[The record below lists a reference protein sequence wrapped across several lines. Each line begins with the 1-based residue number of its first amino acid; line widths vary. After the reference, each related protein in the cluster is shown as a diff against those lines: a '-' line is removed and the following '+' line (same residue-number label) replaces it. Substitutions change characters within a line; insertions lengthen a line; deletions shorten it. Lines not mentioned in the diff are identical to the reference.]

1 MVKVRMTRTTL
12 CLTLALFGCAAAPP
26 LDTPGNEATDEAALP
41 PSALQPLGIVEA
53 VSGTAP
59 NAERAVRQV
68 SSQVAAC
75 LKPALEREPWLR
87 GELVFQLHGAEQAK
101 ATSVSGELAS
111 LAAAS
116 CVHAALNPINTSLN
130 GQTIE
135 YTLRFAG
142 GYQPA
147 EIEPRRKLRQRAG
160 AVAWSAQNGRIPAVW
175 EGILGAANEQ
185 LRRCAFGAEP
195 QLQEPAWG
203 VLRVGATTSFGWG
216 TPTPNE
222 AHACMQRVL
231 MRLQLAQPRDGA
243 EHALSVLLLPEPEE
257 VDETELAA
265 VQASPPSHGGITSL
279 LNSGQGSSLRGI
291 GVGGHVANRLRPEVP
306 MLRMGKLTVN
316 GKLEPEI
323 VRRIVRREF
332 GRIRLCYELALK
344 QNPTLGGTVTVN
356 FVIRP
361 NGEVGKVTSSSEL
374 KHAET
379 VACIERTFRGLSFP
393 QLEGGPV
400 TVAAPIELT
409 PGAAPSASAPQKVGG
424 KLASEL
430 SMGELRAALFQKA
443 VPFVIVPA
451 SDGRE
456 PPALF
461 VRDQD
466 DRMFGVYF
474 AQQGELG
481 EHGDALCSAG
491 SERRL
496 VVSGTGCDAML
507 QAMLD

>member
-1 MVKVRMTRTTL
+1 M
-12 CLTLALFGCAAAPP
+12 LALCGCAADPV
-26 LDTPGNEATDEAALP
+26 LDRPGNEATDEAALP

-116 CVHAALNPINTSLN
+116 CVQAALNPINTSLN

-147 EIEPRRKLRQRAG
+147 EIEPRRKLRQSAG

-203 VLRVGATTSFGWG
+203 VLRVGATTSFGWA

-231 MRLQLAQPRDGA
+231 MRLQLAQPREGA
-243 EHALSVLLLPEPEE
+243 EYALGVLLLPEPEE
-257 VDETELAA
+257 VDETEPAA
-265 VQASPPSHGGITSL
+265 VQAPPPRPGGVLTL
-279 LNSGQGSSLRGI
+279 LNSGQSSSLRGT
-291 GVGGHVANRLRPEVP
+291 GEDLVGGFAPSRPP
-306 MLRMGKLTVN
+306 PRMALGKLTVN
-316 GKLEPEI
+316 GKFEPEA
-323 VRRIVRREF
+323 VRSVVRREF
-332 GRIRLCYELALK
+332 GRVRMCYELALK
-344 QNPTLGGTVTVN
+344 QDPTLGGTVTVK
-356 FVIRP
+356 FAIRP
-361 NGEVGKVTSSSEL
+361 NGEVSSPSSSSEL

-379 VACIERTFRGLSFP
+379 VACIERIFRGLSFP
-393 QLEGGPV
+393 QHKGGLV

-409 PGAAPSASAPQKVGG
+409 PGAAPSASAAQRVGG

-443 VPFVIVPA
+443 VPFAIVPA
-451 SDGRE
+451 SEGRE

-461 VRDQD
+461 VRDQQ

-474 AQQGELG
+474 APQGELG
-481 EHGDALCSAG
+481 EQGDALCSAG

-496 VVSGTGCDAML
+496 VVSGAGCDALL

>member
-1 MVKVRMTRTTL
+1 MTRTTL
-12 CLTLALFGCAAAPP
+12 CLTLALGGCAADPA
-26 LDTPGNEATDEAALP
+26 LDRPVNQARDEAALP

-53 VSGTAP
+53 ISGTAP

-68 SSQVAAC
+68 STQVAAC

-87 GELVFQLHGAEQAK
+87 GELVFQLNGADQAK

-111 LAAAS
+111 LAAAT
-116 CVHAALNPINTSLN
+116 CVQAALNPINSNLH

-147 EIEPRRKLRQRAG
+147 EIEPRRKLRQHAA
-160 AVAWSAQNGRIPAVW
+160 AVAWSASNGRVPAAW
-175 EGILGAANEQ
+175 EGIWGAANEQ
-185 LRRCAFGAEP
+185 LRRCALGAEP
-195 QLQEPAWG
+195 RLQEPAWG

-216 TPTPNE
+216 TPTPSE

-231 MRLQLAQPRDGA
+231 MRLQIAQPREGA
-243 EHALSVLLLPEPEE
+243 EYALSVLLLPEPEE
-257 VDETELAA
+257 GEETESAA
-265 VQASPPSHGGITSL
+265 VQAAPPRNSGVLTL
-279 LNSGQGSSLRGI
+279 LNSGQGGSSRGI
-291 GVGGHVANRLRPEVP
+291 GEDLVGGFAPSRPP
-306 MLRMGKLTVN
+306 PRMALGKLTAN

-332 GRIRLCYELALK
+332 GRVRMCYELALK
-344 QNPTLGGTVTVN
+344 QDPTLGGTVTVN

-361 NGEVGKVTSSSEL
+361 DGEVGKVTSSSEL

-379 VACIERTFRGLSFP
+379 VACIERTFRGLGFP
-393 QLEGGPV
+393 QHEGGLV
-400 TVAAPIELT
+400 TVAVPIELT
-409 PGAAPSASAPQKVGG
+409 PGAAPSASAAQKVGG

-451 SDGRE
+451 SEGRE

-461 VRDQD
+461 VRDQQ

-474 AQQGELG
+474 APQGELG
-481 EHGDALCSAG
+481 EQGDALCSAG
-491 SERRL
+491 NERRL
-496 VVSGTGCDAML
+496 VVSGAGCPAML